1 MNLCE
6 SLARKPGK
14 FESIAFRLYASYSS
28 KWDFLRVW
36 LNQISHGYCTE
47 AVKSRSTA
55 KSIGCSKNFRG
66 NQALNTVKK
75 VKYWIMQLCEEL
87 EERLESDK
95 ANNQREANNLVVHL
109 TNEAGTF
116 SKTTSINK
124 YCAKHFA
131 DKVLELIS
139 AFNKHSNKEMW
150 QPAIF
155 TLGISAGK
163 FAEIDQKK
171 PGNSLIKYFNNASTV
186 SKSAQNATK
195 SSDMVPSRSTSNLDE
210 LLSLNDNSSKENSM
224 TEVSSHDSKSL
235 SAELTSTT
243 EELSKKT
250 DSLTS
255 NKNETKTRKND
266 IKALLLNQ
274 KAKSSKC
281 KDDSDNDADFNSNDV
296 IYVDEESFKPSGND
310 EPLEPHQPESHT
322 LIHDE
327 VDYATCEVCN
337 KRILCWDMPEHM
349 DFHVAEQ
356 LSKELNKN
364 QTVNQTNKTDTKKRS
379 IEETPQRTS
388 DTSKKSILVQAKKM
402 KTDQNS
408 KTASNNASIA
418 TFFQKK
424 S

>member
-1 MNLCE
+1 M
-6 SLARKPGK
+6 
-14 FESIAFRLYASYSS
+14 
-28 KWDFLRVW
+28 
-36 LNQISHGYCTE
+36 NQISHGYCTE

-87 EERLESDK
+87 EERLDSDK

-116 SKTTSINK
+116 SKTTSIHK
-124 YCAKHFA
+124 YCAKHFSE
-131 DKVLELIS
+131 KVFELLS
-139 AFNKHSNKEMW
+139 AFNKHSNKELW

-155 TLGISAGK
+155 TLGVSAGK

-171 PGNSLIKYFNNASTV
+171 SGNSLIKYFNNSSTAA
-186 SKSAQNATK
+186 KSAQNSVKT
-195 SSDMVPSRSTSNLDE
+195 SDLMSSRSTSNLEE
-210 LLSLNDNSSKENSM
+210 LVSHHENSSKENSM

-235 SAELTSTT
+235 STELTSTT

-250 DSLTS
+250 ESLSS
-255 NKNETKTRKND
+255 NKTEIKTTKND

-274 KAKSSKC
+274 KAKNSKH
-281 KDDSDNDADFNSNDV
+281 KNDDSDNDADFNSNEV
-296 IYVDEESFKPSGND
+296 IYVDEETKSSEND
-310 EPLEPHQPESHT
+310 ERTEPQKTKSNA
-322 LIHDE
+322 LIHEDI
-327 VDYATCEVCN
+327 DFATCEVCN

-349 DFHVAEQ
+349 DYHVAEQ

-364 QTVNQTNKTDTKKRS
+364 QTVNQASQSDTKKRS
-379 IEETPQRTS
+379 MEETPKKIGES
-388 DTSKKSILVQAKKM
+388 SKKSISVQTKRM
-402 KTDQNS
+402 KTDQSS
-408 KTASNNASIA
+408 KASSSNGSIA
-418 TFFQKK
+418 SFFQKK